1 MQGHGGVPRTLP
13 LVVVAGIGYPRCGW
27 TGRRSTKSRVTALA
41 TVLDKYP
48 NVGHQAKIYVDPD
61 ATTKYC
67 KARPVPY
74 AMQPKLAE
82 PEHLEN
88 EGIIKPVHFADWVAP
103 IVPVLKSD
111 KKSVRI
117 CGNFKLTVNLSARQ
131 VPDTED
137 RGPVHQNGRRT
148 EVHQAGPLP
157 ELE

>member
-1 MQGHGGVPRTLP
+1 M
-13 LVVVAGIGYPRCGW
+13 
-27 TGRRSTKSRVTALA
+27 SALA

-48 NVGHQAKIYVDPD
+48 DVGHQAKIYVDPD
-61 ATTKYC
+61 ATPKYC

-74 AMQPKLAE
+74 AMQPKVAE

-88 EGIIKPVHFADWVAP
+88 EGIIKPVYFVDWVTP
-103 IVPVLKSD
+103 IVPILKSD

-117 CGNFKLTVNLSARQ
+117 CGNFKLSQQSLSARQ
-131 VPDTED
+131 VPNTED
-137 RGPVHQNGRRT
+137 RGPVRQNGRRT